1 MRQIILDLLRF
12 SATIPPP
19 WHNIYTLSTQ
29 YLHTIYT
36 ISTHYLH
43 RAALLEYAGK
53 IVNTAANLL
62 AILAALLGTTQI
74 QHLADKA
81 PPAFT
86 LTVYK
91 TLKSL
96 GSKDVQIASW

>member
-1 MRQIILDLLRF
+1 MYTVSI
-12 SATIPPP
+12 
-19 WHNIYTLSTQ
+19 HIYTVS
-29 YLHTIYT
+29 I
-36 ISTHYLH
+36 HYLH

-62 AILAALLGTTQI
+62 GILAALLGTTQI

-86 LTVYK
+86 LPSTTVYK
-91 TLKSL
+91 NLNYL
-96 GSKDVQIASW
+96 GSKDVQIALW